1 MSRNVIADPKK
12 TKATQKL
19 VMIVGAIVLM
29 GAAVASYFSNPN
41 VKLQNAAM
49 NIGEKVDKQYDTPSK
64 SLDPKEAWA
73 TKYEAE
79 LMKLQ
84 KKVELLTNETEQQ
97 NNQLKSLQM
106 SGVKVTEVQVPAER
120 SAPQGEHISL
130 LPLPPPGREDPKS
143 RFTPSNFSSAQ
154 LPPPTELPGQGALM
168 TTESPKGPLERFQ
181 SPLLDD
187 EPEVESVVFNKD
199 RKGDKGRAHIRD
211 TIPANTFVRS
221 VMLSGLDAPTGGLAN
236 ENPMPVL
243 IEFVDNGNLPN
254 GFRHRAKQCRVTGD
268 GVGNL
273 SDERAY
279 IRLTRMSCVLQT
291 GEIVSVQVK
300 GYVAGP
306 DARNGIRGTVQE
318 KQGAMIARALL
329 AGVFGGLGTS
339 LSQSFTTISTNPN
352 GSVATVDPAKTIQ
365 YGIGTG
371 VGNALEKIADW
382 YLKRAD
388 ELYPIIEV
396 PAGIV
401 VDVVFTEDV
410 KMTAN
415 LMEENG

>member
-1 MSRNVIADPKK
+1 MSRHVIADPKK

-19 VMIVGAIVLM
+19 VIIVGAVILI
-29 GAAVASYFSNPN
+29 GAAVTSYFNNPN
-41 VKLQNAAM
+41 VKLQDAAM
-49 NIGEKVDKQYDTPSK
+49 NIGEKVDKQYDMPSK
-64 SLDPKEAWA
+64 SLDPEEAWA

-79 LMKLQ
+79 LLKLQ
-84 KKVELLTNETEQQ
+84 KNVDQLRNENEQQ
-97 NNQLKSLQM
+97 KKQLNTLQK
-106 SGVKVTEVQVPAER
+106 SGVKVTEVQVPAQR
-120 SAPQGEHISL
+120 PAPTGEPISL
-130 LPLPPPGREDPKS
+130 LPPPPPGRENPNS
-143 RFTPSNFSSAQ
+143 PFTLSNFNNAE
-154 LPPPTELPGQGALM
+154 LPPPTELPGQGTLM

-187 EPEVESVVFNKD
+187 EPEIESVVFKKD
-199 RKGDKGRAHIRD
+199 KKGDKGRAHIRD

-279 IRLTRMSCVLQT
+279 IRLTRMSCVLRT

-339 LSQSFTTISTNPN
+339 LSQSFTSISTNPN
-352 GSVATVDPAKTIQ
+352 GSVATVDPSKTIQ
-365 YGIGTG
+365 YGLGTG

-410 KMTAN
+410 KMNAN
-415 LMEENG
+415 LMEENS